1 MRLFEVEGNFSDD
14 LEQALRVLIGQ
25 NSSDSM
31 SQDKDGSTI
40 TLAWPAINNM
50 LKNMNYAPVKD
61 PEQFKKM
68 VDSHPILAKMVKDI
82 QSSGVVIT
90 VDEPEDAQT
99 EIPAGPSVDQM
110 AASGAKD
117 FQADLS

>member
-25 NSSDSM
+25 NSGNTLNP
-31 SQDKDGSTI
+31 DKDGSTV

-61 PEQFKKM
+61 AAQFKKM
-68 VDSHPILAKMVKDI
+68 VDSHPVLAKMVKDI
-82 QSSGVVIT
+82 GPTSVVVT

>member
-25 NSSDSM
+25 NSGNTLNP
-31 SQDKDGSTI
+31 DKDGSTV

-61 PEQFKKM
+61 AAQFKKWLI
-68 VDSHPILAKMVKDI
+68 VIQYWQKWLKTLALL
-82 QSSGVVIT
+82 Q
-90 VDEPEDAQT
+90 
-99 EIPAGPSVDQM
+99 
-110 AASGAKD
+110 
-117 FQADLS
+117 